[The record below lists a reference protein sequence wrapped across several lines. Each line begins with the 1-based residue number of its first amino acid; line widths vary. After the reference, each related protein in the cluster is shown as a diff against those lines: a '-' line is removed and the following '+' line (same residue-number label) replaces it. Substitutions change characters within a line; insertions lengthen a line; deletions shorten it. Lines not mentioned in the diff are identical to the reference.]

1 MPIWSRSPSCVH
13 PRYTEGVPSPSVLDQ
28 IREDVREHQRTDT
41 PRLWRVL
48 LHNDDYTTQEFVVWV
63 LQEVFQ
69 RSQAEAHAI
78 MMHVHMAGVG
88 VACIYT
94 RDVAETRQRQ
104 TLKLAEQEQYPLQVS
119 IEPEGVPS

>member
-1 MPIWSRSPSCVH
+1 MH
-13 PRYTEGVPSPSVLDQ
+13 PRYTEEVPSPSVLDQ

-63 LQEVFQ
+63 LQEVFH
-69 RSQAEAHAI
+69 RSQTEAHAI
-78 MMHVHMAGVG
+78 MMHVHTAGVG
-88 VACIYT
+88 VAGIYT

-104 TLKLAEQEQYPLQVS
+104 TLRLAEQEQYPLQVS